1 MNHLEKKMK
10 PDDTMDRV
18 EFKNAFKNINMNN
31 NDNLN
36 NIFEQ
41 ISALQ
46 EEYGADMDQ
55 DNETALLL

>member
-10 PDDTMDRV
+10 PDDTMDTV